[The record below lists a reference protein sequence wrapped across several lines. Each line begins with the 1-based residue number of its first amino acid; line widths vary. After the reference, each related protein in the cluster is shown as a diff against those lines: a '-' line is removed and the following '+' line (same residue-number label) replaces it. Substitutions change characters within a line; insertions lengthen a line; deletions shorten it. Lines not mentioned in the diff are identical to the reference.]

1 MSLAFIPPGSPLS
14 EPLLPVK
21 TAARLHL
28 GTLGDGGYYR
38 EASADFE
45 AGCLRCPD
53 TPCAS
58 YSLEERDGDS
68 TVPPAVCP
76 TDALRP
82 AQASMEVSDACIG
95 CGLCVLRCQFGAI
108 RLVDARAEVA
118 VAVDGYEVVERD
130 AARVG
135 RERIVASR
143 ESPSGDARGFV
154 ATIQDNLV
162 SSRQTV
168 FYRFVASLLTALGI
182 PARASNTGDT
192 SLRMDAVCPHPVHSV
207 PVEIKSPTEVAT
219 ADLKAVRQA
228 LENHVIMRARC
239 TDPTMAQTAT
249 FAIGHEPVP
258 VRSDATELAHD
269 IERTYRVRIRLFST
283 VWLLGQLTDHVLN
296 GRAIDTVGLR
306 LGRVKE

>member
-1 MSLAFIPPGSPLS
+1 MSLTFIPPGSPLA

-21 TAARLHL
+21 SAARLHL
-28 GTLGDGGYYR
+28 RKLGEGGYYR
-38 EASADFE
+38 DAAADID

-53 TPCAS
+53 TPCAT

-82 AQASMEVSDACIG
+82 AQVSMKASDACIG

-108 RLVDARAEVA
+108 QLVDARAEVA
-118 VAVDGYEVVERD
+118 VAREGYEVVERD

-135 RERIVASR
+135 CERILASR
-143 ESPSGDARGFV
+143 ERSSGDTPGLV
-154 ATIQDNLV
+154 AIIQDHLII
-162 SSRQTV
+162 SGQAS
-168 FYRFVASLLTALGI
+168 FYRFVASLLTALGL
-182 PARASNTGDT
+182 PARASNPGDT
-192 SLRMDAVCPHPVHSV
+192 SLRMDAVCPHPIHSV

-219 ADLKAVRQA
+219 ADLKSVRQA
-228 LENHVIMRARC
+228 LENHVIMRARN
-239 TDPTMAQTAT
+239 TDPTTAETAT

-269 IERTYRVRIRLFST
+269 IEETYRVKIRLFST
-283 VWLLGQLTDHVLN
+283 AWLLGHLTDYVLN
-296 GRAIDTVGLR
+296 GRTIDADAMR
-306 LGRVKE
+306 LGRVRE